1 MGLWEDAQRRSR
13 ELDQQDANRVAAA
26 DRQRAAVAAQLE
38 AVHEFVDAMH
48 RLGIAPRKHKWYSKS
63 DLRHAWFG
71 GKHGWSVRNPRHQAE
86 YGGLVVTPDHEVY
99 NMDLYWKQKP
109 LDLSQLHSF
118 GGAYDSTSTTLVEEL
133 RNGLAEA
140 LRG

>member
-1 MGLWEDAQRRSR
+1 
-13 ELDQQDANRVAAA
+13 
-26 DRQRAAVAAQLE
+26 
-38 AVHEFVDAMH
+38 
-48 RLGIAPRKHKWYSKS
+48 
-63 DLRHAWFG
+63 
-71 GKHGWSVRNPRHQAE
+71 
-86 YGGLVVTPDHEVY
+86 
-99 NMDLYWKQKP
+99 MDLYWKQKP